1 MYVSS
6 WRRVFC
12 SSGITVSYLKSQRH
26 EKLRLVIVLDKGEIS
41 VLRMAAFLEFVMARN
56 KQILLRAR
64 CGLCNEK
71 SIKEMR
77 KRS

>member
-1 MYVSS
+1 ME
-6 WRRVFC
+6 RVFC
-12 SSGITVSYLKSQRH
+12 SSGITISYLKSRRR
-26 EKLRLVIVLDKGEIS
+26 EKLCLVVALDKGEIS
-41 VLRMAAFLEFVMARN
+41 VLGMAAFLEFVVARN
-56 KQILLRAR
+56 KQILLRDR